1 MKPKIQINI
10 AITRSRNGKRRR
22 RWRIWNCRLH
32 HRWRSNGR
40 EWNSRQ
46 NIRISNGRSR
56 VRSEHAVTVWR
67 RRMNV
72 EVIKSNLG
80 GSVLSI
86 FRGPAKDRSR
96 KNLTVHIN
104 GGGEAEHVAGAI
116 FGGGILRQLPPP
128 PLAELLQ
135 FTLIHF
141 LRFKQE

>member
-1 MKPKIQINI
+1 M
-10 AITRSRNGKRRR
+10 
-22 RWRIWNCRLH
+22 
-32 HRWRSNGR
+32 
-40 EWNSRQ
+40 
-46 NIRISNGRSR
+46 
-56 VRSEHAVTVWR
+56 TVWR